1 MMLNG
6 VFLFVELN
14 DGKKKKDMMFLVR
27 SDFGYSY
34 CFKK

>member
-14 DGKKKKDMMFLVR
+14 DGKKNKTKKRHDV
-27 SDFGYSY
+27 SGEE
-34 CFKK
+34 